1 MRKINHFIHYAN
13 ESITVPPTNKPEYW
27 LQECNVE
34 SLVDM
39 YLYTLHIFHDMFSII
54 WLVVNCNGHL
64 DRDLND
70 DDTIQTELLYQ
81 ANTVSQEKRSDD
93 QTQKYY

>member
-1 MRKINHFIHYAN
+1 
-13 ESITVPPTNKPEYW
+13 
-27 LQECNVE
+27 
-34 SLVDM
+34 
-39 YLYTLHIFHDMFSII
+39 MFSII

-93 QTQKYY
+93 QTQNTIDIPCFLYQKTLVIYQNKICIQWSQIKLVQH

>member
-1 MRKINHFIHYAN
+1 MSAILK
-13 ESITVPPTNKPEYW
+13 
-27 LQECNVE
+27 
-34 SLVDM
+34 SLVDI

-81 ANTVSQEKRSDD
+81 ANTVSQEKGVMTKHR
-93 QTQKYY
+93 KCY

>member
-1 MRKINHFIHYAN
+1 MSAILK
-13 ESITVPPTNKPEYW
+13 
-27 LQECNVE
+27 

-81 ANTVSQEKRSDD
+81 ANTVSKEKGVMTKHKNTIDIPCFLY
-93 QTQKYY
+93 QKTLVI

>member
-1 MRKINHFIHYAN
+1 MSAILK
-13 ESITVPPTNKPEYW
+13 
-27 LQECNVE
+27 
-34 SLVDM
+34 SLVDIH
-39 YLYTLHIFHDMFSII
+39 LYTLHIFHDMFSII

-81 ANTVSQEKRSDD
+81 ANTVSKEKGVMTKHR
-93 QTQKYY
+93 KCY

>member
-1 MRKINHFIHYAN
+1 MSAILK
-13 ESITVPPTNKPEYW
+13 
-27 LQECNVE
+27 

-39 YLYTLHIFHDMFSII
+39 NLYTLHIFHDMFSII
-54 WLVVNCNGHL
+54 WLAVNCNGHL

-81 ANTVSQEKRSDD
+81 ANTVSKEKGVMTKHR
-93 QTQKYY
+93 KCY

>member
-1 MRKINHFIHYAN
+1 M
-13 ESITVPPTNKPEYW
+13 ITDKKSHMSAI
-27 LQECNVE
+27 LK

-81 ANTVSQEKRSDD
+81 ANTVFKEKGVMTKHR
-93 QTQKYY
+93 KCY

>member
-1 MRKINHFIHYAN
+1 MSAILK
-13 ESITVPPTNKPEYW
+13 
-27 LQECNVE
+27 
-34 SLVDM
+34 SLFDM

-70 DDTIQTELLYQ
+70 DDTIQTELYGKCH
-81 ANTVSQEKRSDD
+81 VPRKRSDD
-93 QTQKYY
+93 QT